1 MKYYLKASLLMVF
14 NMIISSFISYL
25 TNADKDICFIEFMLI
40 YLFINKTVDDMKKE
54 NKNN

>member
-1 MKYYLKASLLMVF
+1 MKYYLNASLLMVF
-14 NMIISSFISYL
+14 NIIISSFISYL